1 MGWKERIAEKR
12 FAGATQEAQAA
23 PQKGLAGF
31 WYLTRLYFWRI
42 MGINLL
48 FLLCCVPVLTI
59 PASLCALN
67 RYLVKMVRD
76 RVGFSVHD
84 YWKEWRAQLLPALPA
99 GILCFLPLFYGVYL
113 ISMSLGGQARD
124 MVFAFGLFWVMVG
137 VLLAQYLFVLMSMV
151 QLPFGQMI
159 KNTVLLIF
167 AEWKTSLAVLA
178 LSMAVLLIALATIP
192 YSAVLLGVFGIAWV
206 QLGICSL
213 LQRAV
218 QKRVIAPYEEAKQ
231 KETQQTGEPM

>member
-12 FAGATQEAQAA
+12 FAGAAHDAQAA
-23 PQKGLAGF
+23 PQNGMAGF
-31 WYLTRLYFWRI
+31 WYLTRLYVWRI
-42 MGINLL
+42 IGINLL

-99 GILCFLPLFYGVYL
+99 GALCFLPLFYGAYL
-113 ISMSLGGQARD
+113 ISMSLSGQAGD

-178 LSMAVLLIALATIP
+178 LSMAVLLASLATIP

-218 QKRVIAPYEEAKQ
+218 QKRIIAPYEEAKQ